1 MSSQTK
7 SNRSL
12 LSSAKRM
19 SFIASAVFGNSRKG
33 ASAMVRLTAEKSLS
47 DWAELADM
55 ERMRLATLANSENSL
70 PFSFQNSNI
79 ELCSAE
85 THIALRLASSSR
97 PDARL

>member
-1 MSSQTK
+1 M
-7 SNRSL
+7 
-12 LSSAKRM
+12 LSSAQRM
-19 SFIASAVFGNSRKG
+19 SFIASAVFGNSLE

-47 DWAELADM
+47 DWVELADM